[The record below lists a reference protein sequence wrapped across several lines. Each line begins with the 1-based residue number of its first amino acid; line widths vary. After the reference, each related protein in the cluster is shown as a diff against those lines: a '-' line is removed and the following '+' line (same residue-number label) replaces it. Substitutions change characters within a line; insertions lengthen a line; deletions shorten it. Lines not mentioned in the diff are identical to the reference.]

1 MKLKGKNVMVHKE
14 LDDEGHDVKFGNE
27 QWKVIK
33 GNLVID
39 REKKRS
45 SLYMVYLPSEGV
57 TVPDQKRNKIR
68 FTKSRKPVRGFRGNG
83 STDSQPVE
91 ALARVTRQW
100 VKRTSV
106 PAVKV
111 SPDDYLLIM
120 ESVVCSQSIP
130 GFGSSCKW
138 ESVGTED
145 ESGAVLV
152 VTDVGA
158 WGSFNGPS
166 G

>member
-1 MKLKGKNVMVHKE
+1 
-14 LDDEGHDVKFGNE
+14 
-27 QWKVIK
+27 
-33 GNLVID
+33 
-39 REKKRS
+39 
-45 SLYMVYLPSEGV
+45 GV
-57 TVPDQKRNKIR
+57 TVPDQKRNKIWFTESRGQKKVR
-68 FTKSRKPVRGFRGNG
+68 FVGDKPRAIGQIQVERAWKGSGKPVRGFCGSG
-83 STDSQPVE
+83 STDSQPVK
-91 ALARVTRQW
+91 ASARVTRQW

-111 SPDDYLLIM
+111 SSDDYLLTM

-145 ESGAVLV
+145 ESGAVLA

-158 WGSFNGPS
+158 WGSFNRPS
-166 G
+166 